1 MDDKYRKEYEKQR
14 EQFKKHSED
23 RWIKTVKETSS
34 WHQPELPFNEH
45 RQGATGAEGYDPR
58 YHDTVKEIVK
68 KTRTKPDPATVEAEL
83 QLEEK
88 LWAS

>member
-1 MDDKYRKEYEKQR
+1 MDDKYRKEYNKQR

-23 RWIKTVKETSS
+23 KWIKTPKKTPG

-45 RQGATGAEGYDPR
+45 RKGATGATGAISYDPT
-58 YHDTVKEIVK
+58 YHEQREKLK
-68 KTRTKPDPATVEAEL
+68 KPKPDPATVEAEL
-83 QLEEK
+83 QLEEQ